1 VGEQGAAAHWD
12 RAYTAG
18 ADTRSWFERYPAR
31 SLAMLERAGVT
42 AADSVIDVGGGVSP
56 LAGALL
62 DRGFQDVTVLDVSA
76 AAIRLAWRQLG
87 TRAGQVQ
94 WLVADLLGW
103 QPERHYH
110 AWHDR
115 AVLHFMVIEAEQRQ
129 YAQALDRATGPGAV
143 AIIGCFAPDGPPEC
157 SGLPVARYGPADLTR
172 LLGDGW
178 ALLAADRAEHRTPAS
193 LIQPFT
199 WAALQKAGLAWCR
212 RAWLAAQLASR
223 AVPRSAARSCGGWR
237 TGPAPGCTGR

>member
-1 VGEQGAAAHWD
+1 MGEQGPAAHWD
-12 RAYTAG
+12 RAYAAG

-62 DRGFQDVTVLDVSA
+62 DRGFQDVTVLDVSP

-103 QPERHYH
+103 QPERHYQ

-143 AIIGCFAPDGPPEC
+143 AVIGCFAPDGPPEC
-157 SGLPVARYGPADLTR
+157 SGLPVARYGPADLAR
-172 LLGDGW
+172 LLGGHW
-178 ALLAADRAEHRTPAS
+178 ALLATDREEHRTPADV
-193 LIQPFT
+193 IQPFT
-199 WAALQKAGLAWCR
+199 WAALQKAG
-212 RAWLAAQLASR
+212 
-223 AVPRSAARSCGGWR
+223 
-237 TGPAPGCTGR
+237 

>member
-1 VGEQGAAAHWD
+1 MGEQGAAAHWD
-12 RAYTAG
+12 RAYAAG

-143 AIIGCFAPDGPPEC
+143 AVIGCFAPDGPPEC

-172 LLGDGW
+172 LLGDHW
-178 ALLAADRAEHRTPAS
+178 ALLAADREEHRTPADV
-193 LIQPFT
+193 IQPFT
-199 WAALQKAGLAWCR
+199 WAALQKAG
-212 RAWLAAQLASR
+212 
-223 AVPRSAARSCGGWR
+223 
-237 TGPAPGCTGR
+237 